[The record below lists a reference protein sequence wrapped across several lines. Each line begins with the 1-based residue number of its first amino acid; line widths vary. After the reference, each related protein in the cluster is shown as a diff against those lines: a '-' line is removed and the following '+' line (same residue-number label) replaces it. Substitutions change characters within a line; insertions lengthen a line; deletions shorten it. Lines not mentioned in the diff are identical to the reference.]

1 MSGRPKSRAF
11 AVGLGLVAAGQ
22 LHGGGARADTEI
34 HVSAAEVA
42 SATVVVHD
50 LRGELR
56 GPLGAPR
63 LKVHIGSL
71 VLSRHRYR
79 NVALRCS
86 GLHLAPQGVRCA
98 RGQLFFVQRMPLAFQ
113 YSSMPRRLKVV
124 IAPARGESWGLD
136 AQFRTTGWQAV
147 VDVRNG
153 RLERLSPW
161 LGSRLPHPTGGR
173 VTGRL
178 SVLGD
183 GAGAVRLG
191 ADVRLAQ
198 AAFSDASG
206 LHAGDKLS
214 GSLHA
219 SAVRVLGRWAWSA
232 RVDYRQGEVFW
243 QPFYLAKG
251 GAQLDAEGT
260 WGPQAAVVSAGRLAM
275 TGVGSARFSGRWNRL
290 KGRLQDLDV
299 QASKVQLA
307 QAYPVFVQPFYAGTA
322 LGNLVLAGEADV
334 RWRYQDGRPQ
344 QFDLVLRG
352 ASAADKSHE
361 FAFQGIAANI
371 PWSRV
376 APTAASIRIKQGRV
390 FSLPLGSMDVP
401 LALKGTSFRA
411 PRLTIPILNGQLAVN
426 SLYAERGKNGWA
438 GGFSGTLSP
447 LSMADLTRA
456 LKLPVMHGD
465 LSGVIPE
472 VTYRQGRLALN
483 GALLVRVFDGSIAV
497 THLALQ
503 HPLGPAPQLQADLYM
518 HRLDLGLLTRAF
530 SFGSIQGRIDATVDH
545 LDLVDWRPV
554 AFDARIAS
562 SPGHYVREISQRA
575 VQNITALGGAS
586 PSAVLERGFL
596 GFFKQFR
603 YRRIGLSCILR
614 NGICKMN
621 GIKEVP
627 NGYVIVEGGGIPAIT
642 VIGYNHF
649 VDWDVLIDRLKR
661 IAHSQGPIVR

>member
-1 MSGRPKSRAF
+1 MHGRPAC
-11 AVGLGLVAAGQ
+11 
-22 LHGGGARADTEI
+22 ADTEI
-34 HVSAAEVA
+34 HVSAAQVA
-42 SATVVVHD
+42 NAAVVAHD
-50 LRGELR
+50 VRGDLA
-56 GPLGAPR
+56 GPIGARR
-63 LKVHIGSL
+63 LKVRIGSL
-71 VLSRHRYR
+71 ALSRHRYR
-79 NVALRCS
+79 NVALQCS
-86 GLHLAPQGVRCA
+86 ALHLAPQGVSCA
-98 RGQLFFVQRMPLAFQ
+98 RGQIFFVRAMPVRFRYRSVA
-113 YSSMPRRLKVV
+113 RRLRVV
-124 IAPARGESWGLD
+124 IAPARDESWALD
-136 AQFRTTGWQAV
+136 ARFLAAGWQAT

-153 RLERLSPW
+153 RLDRLSPW
-161 LGSRLPHPTGGR
+161 LASRLPHPTGGR
-173 VTGRL
+173 VTGSL
-178 SVLGD
+178 SARGGV
-183 GAGAVRLG
+183 AGPVRLG
-191 ADVRLAQ
+191 ADLRLEQ

-214 GSLHA
+214 GSLQA
-219 SAVRVLGRWAWSA
+219 SAIRQVGRWAWTA
-232 RVDYRQGEVFW
+232 QVDYRQGEVFW

-251 GAQLDAEGT
+251 GTRLEAQGT
-260 WGPQAAVVSAGRLAM
+260 WDPQTVAVADGRLAM
-275 TGVGSARFSGRWNRL
+275 AGVGSAHFSGRWNRL
-290 KGRLQDLDV
+290 KGKLQALDV
-299 QASKVQLA
+299 QASNVQLA
-307 QAYPVFVQPFYAGTA
+307 QAYPVVQPLYAGTA

-334 RWRYQDGRPQ
+334 HWLYQDGQAQ
-344 QFDLVLRG
+344 QFDLALRG
-352 ASAADKSHE
+352 ASLADKSHA
-361 FAFQGIAANI
+361 FAFQGVTAQI

-390 FSLPLGSMDVP
+390 FNLPLGGMDVP
-401 LALKGTSFRA
+401 LALKGTSVRA
-411 PRLTIPILNGQLAVN
+411 PHLSIPILNGQLAVN
-426 SLYAERGKNGWA
+426 NLYAERTQGGWQ

-472 VTYRQGRLALN
+472 VAYRQGRLALN

-503 HPLGPAPQLQADLYM
+503 DPLGPAPQLQADLYM

-530 SFGSIQGRIDATVDH
+530 SFGHIQGRIDATVDH
-545 LDLVDWRPV
+545 LHLADWRPV

-562 SPGHYVREISQRA
+562 SPGNYVREISQRA
-575 VQNITALGGAS
+575 VQNITELGGAS

-603 YRRIGLSCILR
+603 YRRIGLSCVLR
-614 NGICKMN
+614 NGICYMD